1 MKKIVIGI
9 VMFAF
14 SLSSVF
20 AQVSR
25 EEAYERVQQVIDR
38 EWEKVE
44 VFMCKSP
51 LVEGEKIEV
60 LGGEPVYVKA
70 SGWVFFVDEMPYAN
84 WGHDCFYAF
93 VDKETGRVDT
103 LRRMMP
109 PVSFEG
115 MEQLRRVVPL
125 LTEEELAVYKRG
137 RNAHVH
143 GVPQH
148 ADVGDYHAATGLEA
162 LFGWLYL
169 LGRLERIQQLYDA
182 VTEG

>member
-1 MKKIVIGI
+1 M
-9 VMFAF
+9 
-14 SLSSVF
+14 SLQEVNRISMLGLAHVGDG
-20 AQVSR
+20 V
-25 EEAYERVQQVIDR
+25 YELLTRTMLCRQGHSAV
-38 EWEKVE
+38 
-44 VFMCKSP
+44 
-51 LVEGEKIEV
+51 GELHRLTV
-60 LGGEPVYVKA
+60 ARVKA
-70 SGWVFFVDEMPYAN
+70 PAQARAAE
-84 WGHDCFYAF
+84 
-93 VDKETGRVDT
+93 K
-103 LRRMMP
+103 L
-109 PVSFEG
+109 
-115 MEQLRRVVPL
+115 LPL